1 MILYWTTV
9 NLVRRSGV
17 VGFSGIVGASHKT
30 FSPLKQGSPSPDV
43 SLRTYE
49 RPMMPQ
55 SRELAAQKGAVPSQ
69 TVAGEAEAR
78 HPQVL
83 SSRMPS
89 IAKTRNHAF
98 TIL

>member
-1 MILYWTTV
+1 
-9 NLVRRSGV
+9 
-17 VGFSGIVGASHKT
+17 
-30 FSPLKQGSPSPDV
+30 
-43 SLRTYE
+43 
-49 RPMMPQ
+49 MMPQ

-89 IAKTRNHAF
+89 IGKTRDHDF